1 MLNRLMTIIILLL
14 ASSQLSAQ
22 WWSLSTPGI
31 PRTADGE
38 PDLFAPA
45 PMTEGG
51 YPDLSGLWTSV
62 DASGSLYEPEY
73 IQEWALQVMIE
84 NENRFYA
91 NDPRFACLPSG
102 PGSYP
107 AGSVASG
114 LRRFVQHPT
123 FIAILNSDYT
133 YRQIFMDGRELE
145 ENPFPSWMGYSIAHW
160 EGDTLIVESNGFNDK
175 TWLHRDGLPHTDQ
188 LTITERYR
196 RVDFGH
202 IELEVTYEDPGTFT
216 EPVQAF
222 IELEFRA
229 DTELYENVCNEASR
243 GLSSNWNGQIQQ
255 ADDNVVEVAEEVL
268 EIYVGSYQGV
278 WLGTL
283 TTAEFVLEDGEL
295 SLIRTPG
302 YSDTGGN
309 FDSVQS
315 RLIPLSENAFDC
327 ICGLGFVFTVN
338 DEGIATEVS
347 EVHVSGA
354 WSFERVQ

>member
-1 MLNRLMTIIILLL
+1 MLQRLLTIMILLL

-22 WWSLSTPGI
+22 WLNLSTPGI

-38 PDLFAPA
+38 PDLNAPTPRTA
-45 PMTEGG
+45 DGQ
-51 YPDLSGLWTSV
+51 PDLSGLWLPV
-62 DASGSLYEPEY
+62 GASGSLYEPEK
-73 IQEWALQVMIE
+73 IQEWARQVMTE
-84 NENRFYA
+84 NENNFYA

-107 AGSVASG
+107 AGAVASG
-114 LRRFVQHPT
+114 MRRFVQHPT
-123 FIAILNSDYT
+123 LIAVLNADMT
-133 YRQIFMDGRELE
+133 FRQIYIDGRELE
-145 ENPFPSWMGYSIAHW
+145 ANPFPGWMGYSVAHW

-175 TWLHRDGLPHTDQ
+175 TWLHRDGLPHTDS
-188 LTITERYR
+188 LRITERYR
-196 RVDFGH
+196 RPDFGH

-216 EPVQAF
+216 EPVQAI
-222 IELEFRA
+222 IEMEYQA
-229 DTELYENVCNEASR
+229 DSNLNENVCNESSR
-243 GLSSNWNGQIQQ
+243 GLSSNWNGEIQQ
-255 ADDNVVEVAEEVL
+255 ADDMVVDVPEEIL
-268 EIYVGSYQGV
+268 ARYVGTYQGV

-283 TTAEFVLEDGEL
+283 TTAEFVLEDGEM

-309 FDSVQS
+309 FDSVKS

-338 DEGIATEVS
+338 DEGVATQVS

-354 WSFERVQ
+354 WPFERVP